1 MNRSLIYLCL
11 AASAAQAAPA
21 IPDRSAE
28 RVEIFATCSG
38 RLAALATRQR
48 AYGES
53 GAEENER
60 LRDMFEHRVEATLPF
75 ALGEGVSE
83 RQPDRWRIGGW
94 TEMAT
99 MLADMEH
106 GKDERRVN
114 RARID
119 LQTRIGA
126 CRSLLLVM
134 GFCSYIFVT
143 RALDHRCS

>member
-1 MNRSLIYLCL
+1 MYRTLIALCL
-11 AASAAQAAPA
+11 AAGTAQAAPP

-48 AYGES
+48 AHGES

-60 LRDMFEHRVEATLPF
+60 LRDTFESLVEATLPD
-75 ALGEGVSE
+75 ALVEGIGE

-94 TEMAT
+94 TEMAM
-99 MLADMEH
+99 MLADMDH

-114 RARID
+114 RARIG
-119 LQTRIGA
+119 LETRIGA
-126 CRSLLLVM
+126 CRSLLL
-134 GFCSYIFVT
+134 SS
-143 RALDHRCS
+143 L